1 VNSDIETPQR
11 FRLKILIVFKE
22 NKSGLNTLQ
31 KVINQFRDI
40 KAEAEQVQMTPGVC
54 KIEVS
59 LAKAFYKMKEKSR
72 AKKQ

>member
-1 VNSDIETPQR
+1 
-11 FRLKILIVFKE
+11 LIPFKE

-40 KAEAEQVQMTPGVC
+40 KAEAEQVQMTPEFA

-59 LAKAFYKMKEKSR
+59 LAKAFYKMK
-72 AKKQ
+72 